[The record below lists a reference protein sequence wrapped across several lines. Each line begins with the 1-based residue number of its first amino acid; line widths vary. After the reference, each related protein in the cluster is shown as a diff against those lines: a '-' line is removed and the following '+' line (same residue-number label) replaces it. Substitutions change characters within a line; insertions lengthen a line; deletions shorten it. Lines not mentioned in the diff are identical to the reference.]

1 MNQPEFYFDEYKVRP
16 VGEKDREYLTHLIT
30 ADPYH
35 ADCMDADFFL
45 HLLPGE
51 DAWAIE
57 DRKGTVLL
65 YFKTQTAV
73 RLSVQF
79 TGQSAE
85 VNRSVMSKG
94 MAWIE
99 AMLIQNRFRE
109 VIFNSAGPQLRA
121 MAKRRLGF
129 RGAEELV
136 RVLTPAQRPSDAA

>member
-30 ADPYH
+30 ADPFH
-35 ADCMDADFFL
+35 ADRMTADFFL

-79 TGQSAE
+79 TEQTPE
-85 VNRSVMSKG
+85 VNRAVLSKG

-109 VIFNSAGPQLRA
+109 VIFDTMGPQLRA

-129 RGAEELV
+129 RGTEELV
-136 RVLTPAQRPSDAA
+136 RVLTPASAPSDAV